1 MAKRTTAQRKRL
13 ARKKAKEFKAA
24 ARGEGG
30 CRKTRNLEVLGMIL
44 RNGAGCHGDEK
55 KAANRRA
62 CRVKVQY

>member
-24 ARGEGG
+24 SRGEGTP
-30 CRKTRNLEVLGMIL
+30 RKTRNLEVLGMIL
-44 RNGAGCHGDEK
+44 RNGAGCHGDAK

-62 CRVKVQY
+62 CRKKVQY